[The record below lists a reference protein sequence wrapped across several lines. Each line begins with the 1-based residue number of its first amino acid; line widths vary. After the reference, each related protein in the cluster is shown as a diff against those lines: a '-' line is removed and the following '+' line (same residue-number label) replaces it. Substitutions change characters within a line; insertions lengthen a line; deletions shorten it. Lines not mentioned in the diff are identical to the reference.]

1 METSALTSMFPSA
14 PPMTSEAEAVGPV
27 LIRGPVAEA
36 LVRAIQ
42 ETHPEAQVIDRG
54 AYLRVLVPGSCRLT
68 RAAAEAQLGGSFQLP
83 ADLEE
88 VMPSFKGRLF
98 MTEYE
103 AIWRAGDQR

>member
-1 METSALTSMFPSA
+1 MSPSTPLTTTP
-14 PPMTSEAEAVGPV
+14 AEPVGPV

-36 LVRAIQ
+36 LVRAIRT
-42 ETHPEAQVIDRG
+42 THPEVQVIDRG
-54 AYLRVLVPGSCRLT
+54 AYLRVLVPGSCRLS
-68 RAAAEAQLGGSFQLP
+68 RAAAEAELGQSFHLP

-98 MTEYE
+98 MTEDE